1 MSMRIK
7 VDESAHRGWL
17 VRVGLGIARRYIGL
31 VPGPMFFLSYDS
43 AQMPSGLTDF
53 MLRSTAR
60 RGLFT
65 KGERELFAAFVSN
78 LNACHF

>member
-1 MSMRIK
+1 MRIRI
-7 VDESAHRGWL
+7 DESEHRGGL
-17 VRVGLGIARRYIGL
+17 VEVGLWFVRRYIGL
-31 VPGPMFFLSYDS
+31 VPGPMFFLSYDA
-43 AQMPSGLTDF
+43 AQMPRALLHF
-53 MLRSTAR
+53 MLRSLAR